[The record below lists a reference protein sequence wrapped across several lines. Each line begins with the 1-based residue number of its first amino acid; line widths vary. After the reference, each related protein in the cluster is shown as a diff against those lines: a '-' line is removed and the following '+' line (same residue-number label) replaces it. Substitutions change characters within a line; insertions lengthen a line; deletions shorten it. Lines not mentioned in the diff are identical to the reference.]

1 MMGKMEVR
9 FVANLVQLAELAGIE
24 PYNDKNSKSPLSDGA
39 VQPPHLV
46 QRGRLTRTH

>member
-39 VQPPHLV
+39 VQPLQLV